1 MAKESIT
8 ETRKR
13 KKRRR
18 KRKKARKMKMAI
30 TNKLVPGQFS
40 SL

>member
-1 MAKESIT
+1 VAKESIT